1 MMKTISLQKLR
12 PYRHHLALFFTPEGI
27 LVEEKTR
34 SPFIPFSHAEGYF
47 EVQHVFL
54 DEGAFLIVQGQLR
67 SLHPPLPFRSFPA
80 KTFLTEA
87 DEHTQSKLLQAIHW
101 VSWNQRVQY
110 CQQCGG
116 HLEKIPER
124 SEKSCTVCN
133 VSFFPNLSPAV
144 IMLVQRDDEI
154 LLARSPHFKPGMYS
168 ALAGFVGLGETAE
181 EAACREVFEEVG
193 LRIQNLTYFGSQSW
207 PFPSSF
213 MIAFK
218 AQCTSG
224 TLRLDPD
231 EIEDARWFKVHDL
244 PLLPPPPSISHALIQ
259 SVMSD
264 WDAHQNVGTK
274 DIL

>member
-1 MMKTISLQKLR
+1 M
-12 PYRHHLALFFTPEGI
+12 
-27 LVEEKTR
+27 EEKTK
-34 SPFIPFSHAEGYF
+34 SPFIRFFRAEQYF
-47 EVQHVFL
+47 EAQHIFL
-54 DEGAFLIVQGQLR
+54 DESSTIIIQGQLR
-67 SLHPPLPFRSFPA
+67 SSHLPFPCRTYPA

-87 DEHTQSKLLQAIHW
+87 DEHTRSKLLQAIHW
-101 VSWNQRVQY
+101 VSWNQRTQY

-116 HLEKIPER
+116 GLEKIPER
-124 SEKSCTVCN
+124 SEKRCIVCR

-144 IMLVQRDDEI
+144 MMLVQRDDEI

-181 EAACREVFEEVG
+181 EAACREVLEEVG
-193 LRIQNLTYFGSQSW
+193 LHINNLTYFGSQSW

-218 AQCTSG
+218 AQCASG

-244 PLLPPPPSISHALIQ
+244 PLLPPPPSIAHALIQ
-259 SVMSD
+259 SVMED
-264 WDAHQNVGTK
+264 G
-274 DIL
+274 